1 MDLIEPPLAL
11 LAGVL
16 TIASPC
22 VLPLLPVVLG
32 TSVERSGRLRPLFI
46 VAGFVLSFASLG
58 ILLGLLSH
66 SSGHVQEAVRSTSI
80 VLLALFGAV
89 RIWPRPYDWL
99 MARAGGPLRRLATPG
114 GGLAAGT
121 VTPRDGARDGGGR
134 AASSRGNAAGFLLG
148 MSLGAVWT
156 PCAGP
161 VLASILVLAA
171 RAQDVGHSSFLL
183 LLYAV
188 GAGIPMLAIAY
199 GGKFVATRVRRVSR
213 HTPGLQRAFGV
224 LLILTA
230 VAIHFQY
237 DVLAYA
243 WIANLFQ

>member
-1 MDLIEPPLAL
+1 MDLIDPPIAL

-46 VAGFVLSFASLG
+46 VSGFVLAFASLG
-58 ILLGLLSH
+58 ILLGLLSQ
-66 SSGHVQEAVRSTSI
+66 SSGHVQEAVRSAST
-80 VLLALFGAV
+80 VLLALFGLA
-89 RIWPRPYDWL
+89 RLWPRPYDWL
-99 MARAGGPLRRLATPG
+99 MARINGPLQRVAALG
-114 GGLAAGT
+114 GTG
-121 VTPRDGARDGGGR
+121 
-134 AASSRGNAAGFLLG
+134 SGNAGGFLLG
-148 MSLGAVWT
+148 VSLGAVWT

-171 RAQDVGHSSFLL
+171 RAQDIGHSSVLL

-199 GGKFVATRVRRVSR
+199 GGKFVVGRVGRIAR
-213 HTPGLQRAFGV
+213 HTTGLQRAFGV

-243 WIANLFQ
+243 WITGLFQ